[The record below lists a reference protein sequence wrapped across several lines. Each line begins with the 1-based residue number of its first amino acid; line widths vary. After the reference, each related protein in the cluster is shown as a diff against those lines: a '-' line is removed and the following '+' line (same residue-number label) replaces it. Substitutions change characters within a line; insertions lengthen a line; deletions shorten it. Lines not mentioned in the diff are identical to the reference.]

1 MYICILIN
9 NIHLKLLYTITIS
22 ILLLLPSFSNVIIY
36 LNFKANQDKI
46 AKTLC
51 LQREMKDNKCNG
63 NCYLSKQLKKEAE
76 KEKQESSNLREK
88 QELVYTQTFL
98 TYNFS
103 SNTIIEKTKI
113 RISTYC
119 EKPKSIAFSIFH
131 PPLV

>member
-1 MYICILIN
+1 
-9 NIHLKLLYTITIS
+9 
-22 ILLLLPSFSNVIIY
+22 
-36 LNFKANQDKI
+36 
-46 AKTLC
+46 
-51 LQREMKDNKCNG
+51 MKNNKCNG

-88 QELVYTQTFL
+88 QELVYTQTLL

-103 SNTIIEKTKI
+103 SNTIIEKTRI
-113 RISTYC
+113 RISMYR

>member
-1 MYICILIN
+1 MYICIIIN
-9 NIHLKLLYTITIS
+9 KSPLKLLYTITIS

-51 LQREMKDNKCNG
+51 IQKEMKNNKCNG

-76 KEKQESSNLREK
+76 KEKQESSNLKEK
-88 QELVYTQTFL
+88 QELVYTQTLF

-103 SNTIIEKTKI
+103 FNTIIEKTRI

>member
-1 MYICILIN
+1 M
-9 NIHLKLLYTITIS
+9 
-22 ILLLLPSFSNVIIY
+22 LLPSFSNVIIY

-51 LQREMKDNKCNG
+51 IQREMKNNKCKG

-88 QELVYTQTFL
+88 QELVYTQTLFA
-98 TYNFS
+98 YNLS
-103 SNTIIEKTKI
+103 SNAIIEKTKI
-113 RISTYC
+113 VVSTYF

>member
-1 MYICILIN
+1 
-9 NIHLKLLYTITIS
+9 
-22 ILLLLPSFSNVIIY
+22 
-36 LNFKANQDKI
+36 
-46 AKTLC
+46 
-51 LQREMKDNKCNG
+51 MKDNKCNG

-76 KEKQESSNLREK
+76 KEKQESSNLRDK
-88 QELVYTQTFL
+88 QELVYTQPFL

-113 RISTYC
+113 MVSTYC

>member
-1 MYICILIN
+1 MYICIIIN
-9 NIHLKLLYTITIS
+9 NIHLKLLYIITIS

-51 LQREMKDNKCNG
+51 IQKEMKNNQCNG

-88 QELVYTQTFL
+88 QELVYTQTL
-98 TYNFS
+98 LSYNFS
-103 SNTIIEKTKI
+103 CNTTIQKAKI